1 MAKSTKIS
9 FCSFCGKTQNE
20 VQKMI
25 AGPAG
30 VFICDSC
37 VNVCKTIIDRE
48 LKVQPVPVPPPVAV
62 ANSNGNSEEVEELF
76 HLPKPTEI
84 KHILDD
90 FVVGQDHA
98 KKVLSVA
105 VYNHYKRL
113 ESINK
118 MTAKAEKSAEIQELL
133 KPYEEVDIE
142 KSNILL
148 VGPTGSGK
156 TLLARTLANILH
168 VPFAIAD
175 ATTLTE
181 AGYVGEDVENI
192 VLRLLQ
198 AADYNVKKAECGII
212 FVDEID
218 KIGRKTDNVSIS
230 RDVSGEGVQQ
240 ALLKIL
246 EGTECNVPP
255 QGGRKHPN
263 QEYIR
268 VNTRNILFVCG
279 GAFVGLDKIIEDR
292 VGVKIMGFNPS
303 EDNKPKSAE
312 EIMKDIQPED
322 LVHYGMIPEFVGRLP
337 VVSVLDH
344 LSKQDLER
352 ILLETKN
359 ALSKQYEKLFAQEGV
374 TLKFDKE
381 AIDTIADKA
390 LVLKTGARALRSIM
404 EKLML
409 DLMYSIPKDNDIEE
423 VNIDRKTVEGTG
435 NPIIKYKKIKA

>member
-1 MAKSTKIS
+1 MAKSKIS

-37 VNVCKTIIDRE
+37 INVCKTIIDRE
-48 LKVQPVPVPPPVAV
+48 LKVPPVPVPPL
-62 ANSNGNSEEVEELF
+62 NSVPNNTEESGDSEELF
-76 HLPKPTEI
+76 LLPKPTEI
-84 KHILDD
+84 KQILDD
-90 FVVGQDHA
+90 FVVGQEHA
-98 KKVLSVA
+98 KKVLAVA

-118 MTAKAEKSAEIQELL
+118 IDSKTEKTDEILELL
-133 KPYEEVDIE
+133 KPYEGVDIE

-148 VGPTGSGK
+148 AGPTGSGK

-198 AADYNVKKAECGII
+198 AANYNVKKAECGII

-218 KIGRKTDNVSIS
+218 KIGRKTENVSIS

-255 QGGRKHPN
+255 QGGRKHPH

-268 VNTRNILFVCG
+268 VNTRNILFICG

-303 EDNKPKSAE
+303 EDSKPKTAE

-322 LVHYGMIPEFVGRLP
+322 LVHFGMIPEFVGRLP
-337 VVSVLDH
+337 VVSVLDQ
-344 LSKQDLER
+344 LNKEDLER
-352 ILLETKN
+352 ILIETKN
-359 ALSKQYEKLFAQEGV
+359 ALAKQYEKLFAQEGV
-374 TLKFDKE
+374 VLKFDKE
-381 AIDTIADKA
+381 AINAIAVKA
-390 LVLKTGARALRSIM
+390 LTLKTGARALRSIM
-404 EKLML
+404 EGLML

-423 VNIDRKTVEGTG
+423 VIINQETVNGTG
-435 NPIIKYKKIKA
+435 KPIIKHKKNKKT